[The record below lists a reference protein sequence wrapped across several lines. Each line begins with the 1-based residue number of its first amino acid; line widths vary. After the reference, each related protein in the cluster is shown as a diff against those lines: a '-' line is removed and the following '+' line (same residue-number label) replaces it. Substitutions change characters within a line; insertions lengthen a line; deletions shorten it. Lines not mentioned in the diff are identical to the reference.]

1 MRKSNS
7 LPLLSL
13 LVASFLFVQNIF
25 AQSVIT
31 GMVTDKNGKGIS
43 GVTVAVKGTNV
54 ATQTDDNGR
63 FSITAAN
70 NAILVFSSVGYSTT
84 EIPVQGRTNITTSLG
99 TQEANMNEVIV
110 IGYGTARRRDLT
122 GAVSTVTEK
131 NFNKGTYTAPDQ
143 LIQGKVAGVQ
153 VLNNSGQPG
162 GGTTVKIRGNSAVTG
177 SGQPLYVVDGVP
189 LDGRSSRPGL
199 NAQNLG
205 NTPAGN
211 PLNFINPA
219 DIASIEVLKD
229 ASATAIYGSRAAYGV
244 VLITTKKGQSGQ
256 PRIDFNASVG
266 ASSIMKRIEVLN
278 AQQYR
283 EALTYYGLGNANDKG
298 GDVDALDAIL
308 RTGIVQNYNVAV
320 SGGNES
326 GKYRISAGYLNQ
338 EGIVRKSGFKKYTVD
353 LNASFKFLES
363 KKLGLDLNVIPS
375 QYDEDL
381 APISNDAGSTGSLI
395 GQALQWNPTEALVLK
410 GSNGQDSLNIKAG
423 DVVNPFAMSEAYS
436 DKTRVTT
443 VLGSISPY
451 YKFTNWLEYRFLY
464 SINYGSGIR
473 RASIQQYINLA
484 DVKGKGWASIAN
496 NELVTQQAT
505 HTLNFN
511 KQIAADLSLNAVL
524 GYEYLKFTN
533 KGSSMT
539 AYGPGGGFG
548 NYGLDYTNYIQY
560 SNSSNRTITSFVDP
574 ISELQ
579 SYFARGVFNFKEKY
593 LLTLTFRADGS
604 TKFGENNKYGYFPS
618 FGAAWNIDREEF
630 FENIGF
636 FNSLKLRGSWG
647 KTGNQEFPAGAAQAK
662 YSSSQNG
669 GLGQVN
675 NPNPDLKWQSD
686 KQYNIGIDFGIL
698 SNRVTASV
706 DYFNKTTTDLLF
718 PSAPIQPAP
727 PGSVVRW
734 VNLDGQIENK
744 GVEAVVNATVINQKN
759 VNWDLGVNATFLK
772 NTVSG
777 LSAPIY
783 TGGLH
788 GQGVS
793 GTLVQTIQNGLPINA
808 FYTRHFAGIDKA
820 TGQAVYPN
828 GDVPTFEG
836 DPNPNVLLGIS
847 TNLQVNKFSFNAN
860 LNGAFGQDIYN
871 NTLNNVIN
879 VGSINGG
886 RNIAVSVFQDPVKET
901 FANPVTSSS
910 RFIEKGNYLKLAN
923 ATLSY
928 NVGNIGRNL
937 KGLNIYVTG
946 QNLFVITKF
955 SGFDPEV
962 NVDKN
967 SNGVP
972 SVGIE
977 YTPYP
982 SARTITFGVNFSL

>member
-1 MRKSNS
+1 MRKLKSS
-7 LPLLSL
+7 RLLSL
-13 LVASFLFVQNIF
+13 LVALFF
-25 AQSVIT
+25 FTQSAFSQSTVT
-31 GMVTDKNGKGIS
+31 GRVTDGSGKGIA
-43 GVTVAVKGTNV
+43 GVTVAIKGTAT
-54 ATQTDDNGR
+54 ATQTDENGK
-63 FSITAAN
+63 FSLVAPT
-70 NAILVFSSVGYSTT
+70 NATLVLSSVGFTST
-84 EIPVQGRTNITTSLG
+84 EVPIQGRSNIETTLG
-99 TQEANMNEVIV
+99 THEASLNEVVV

-122 GAVSTVTEK
+122 GAVATVTEK

-143 LIQGKVAGVQ
+143 LIQGKVPGVQ

-162 GGTTVKIRGNSAVTG
+162 GSTTVKIRGNSAITG
-177 SGQPLYVVDGVP
+177 TGQPLYVVDGVP

-205 NTPAGN
+205 NTPGGN

-219 DIASIEVLKD
+219 DIASMEVLKD

-244 VLITTKKGQSGQ
+244 ILITTKKGQSGA
-256 PRIDFNASVG
+256 PRIDVNASVG
-266 ASSIMKRIEVLN
+266 NSTIMKRIDVLS
-278 AQQYR
+278 ADQYR
-283 EALTYYGLGNANDKG
+283 QALTYYGLGNANDKG
-298 GDVDALDAIL
+298 TNVNALDAIL
-308 RTGIVQNYNVAV
+308 QTGLVQNYNMAV
-320 SGGNES
+320 SGGNEN
-326 GKYRISAGYLNQ
+326 GKYRLSVGYLDQ
-338 EGIVRKSGFKKYTVD
+338 EGIVRKTGFKKYSAD
-353 LNASFKFLES
+353 LNANFKFLDN
-363 KKLGLDLNVIPS
+363 KRLGIDFNIVPS
-375 QYDEDL
+375 QYNEDI

-395 GQALQWNPTEALVLK
+395 GQALQWNPTEALILK
-410 GSNGQDSLNIKAG
+410 GSNGKDSLNIKAG
-423 DVVNPFAMSEAYS
+423 DVVNPYAMSEAYS
-436 DKTRVTT
+436 DKSRVTT
-443 VLGSISPY
+443 ILGSISPY
-451 YKFTNWLEYRFLY
+451 YKFTDWLEYRFLF
-464 SINYGSGIR
+464 SMNYGSGVR

-496 NELVTQQAT
+496 NELLTEQAT

-511 KQIAADLSLNAVL
+511 RSIAKNLNLNAVL
-524 GYEYLKFTN
+524 GFEYLKFSN
-533 KGSSMT
+533 KGSNTT
-539 AYGPGGGFG
+539 AYGPSGGFG

-560 SNSSNRTITSFVDP
+560 SNSANRTISSFVDP
-574 ISELQ
+574 TSELQ
-579 SYFARGVFNFKEKY
+579 SYFARGVFNYRERF

-604 TKFGENNKYGYFPS
+604 SKFGENNKYGYFPS
-618 FGAAWNIDREEF
+618 FGAAWNIDKEDF
-630 FENIGF
+630 LKDNGIFT
-636 FNSLKLRGSWG
+636 SLKLRGSWG
-647 KTGNQEFPAGAAQAK
+647 KTGNQEFPGGAAQAK
-662 YSSSQNG
+662 YSFTQNG

-686 KQYNIGIDFGIL
+686 KQYNVGIDFGIL
-698 SNRVTASV
+698 SNHITASV

-734 VNLDGQIENK
+734 VNLDGQIENR
-744 GVEAVVNATVINQKN
+744 GVEAAVNASIINKRDLT
-759 VNWDLGVNATFLK
+759 WDLSVNATFLK

-808 FYTRHFAGIDKA
+808 FYTRHFVGIDKS
-820 TGQAVYPN
+820 TGQAIYPN
-828 GDVPTFEG
+828 GDVPTYEG
-836 DPNPNVLLGIS
+836 DPNPSTLLGIS
-847 TNLQVNKFSFNAN
+847 TSVAYKNLSLNVNM
-860 LNGAFGQDIYN
+860 NGALGQVIYN

-886 RNIAVSVFQDPVKET
+886 RNIAVSVYEDPVKES
-901 FANPVTSSS
+901 FSNPVTSSS
-910 RFIEKGNYLKLAN
+910 RFIEKGDYLKLAN

-928 NVGNIGRNL
+928 GVGNLGRNL
-937 KGLNIYVTG
+937 KNLNVFVTG

-955 SGFDPEV
+955 TGFDPEV

-967 SNGVP
+967 NNGVP

-982 SARTITFGVNFSL
+982 TARTITLGVNFSL

>member
-1 MRKSNS
+1 MRKIKSS
-7 LPLLSL
+7 RLLSL
-13 LVASFLFVQNIF
+13 LVALLFF
-25 AQSVIT
+25 TLSAYSQSTVT
-31 GMVTDKNGKGIS
+31 GRVTDGSGKGIV
-43 GVTVAVKGTNV
+43 GVTVAIKGTAT
-54 ATQTDDNGR
+54 ATQTDENGK
-63 FSITAAN
+63 FSRVAPG
-70 NAILVFSSVGYSTT
+70 NAILVLSSVGYTST
-84 EIPVQGRTNITTSLG
+84 EVPIQGRSNIETSLG
-99 TQEANMNEVIV
+99 THEASLNEVVV

-122 GAVSTVTEK
+122 GAVATVTEK

-143 LIQGKVAGVQ
+143 LIQGKVPGVQ

-162 GGTTVKIRGNSAVTG
+162 GSTTVKIRGNSAITG
-177 SGQPLYVVDGVP
+177 TGQPLYVVDGVP

-205 NTPAGN
+205 NTPGGN

-219 DIASIEVLKD
+219 DIASMEVLKD

-244 VLITTKKGQSGQ
+244 ILITTKKGQSGV
-256 PRIDFNASVG
+256 PKIDVNASVG
-266 ASSIMKRIEVLN
+266 NSTIMKRIDVLN
-278 AQQYR
+278 ADQYR
-283 EALTYYGLGNANDKG
+283 QALTYYGLGNANDKKS
-298 GDVDALDAIL
+298 DVNALDAIL
-308 RTGIVQNYNVAV
+308 QTGLVQNYNMAV
-320 SGGNES
+320 SGGNEN
-326 GKYRISAGYLNQ
+326 GKYRLSVGYLDQ
-338 EGIVRKSGFKKYTVD
+338 EGIVRKTGFKKYSAD
-353 LNASFKFLES
+353 LNANFKFLQN
-363 KKLGLDLNVIPS
+363 KRLGIDFNIVPS
-375 QYDEDL
+375 QYNEDI

-395 GQALQWNPTEALVLK
+395 GQALQWNPTEALILK
-410 GSNGQDSLNIKAG
+410 GSNGKDSLNIKAG
-423 DVVNPFAMSEAYS
+423 DVVNPYAMSEAYS
-436 DKTRVTT
+436 DKSRVTT
-443 VLGSISPY
+443 ILGSISPY
-451 YKFTNWLEYRFLY
+451 YKFTDWLEYRFLF
-464 SINYGSGIR
+464 SVNYGSGVR

-496 NELVTQQAT
+496 NELVTEQAT

-511 KQIAADLSLNAVL
+511 REITTGLNLNAVL
-524 GYEYLKFTN
+524 GFEYLKFSN
-533 KGSSMT
+533 KGSNMT
-539 AYGPGGGFG
+539 AYGPSGGFG

-560 SNSSNRTITSFVDP
+560 SNSANRTISSFVDP
-574 ISELQ
+574 TSELQ
-579 SYFARGVFNFKEKY
+579 SYFARAVFNLRERF
-593 LLTLTFRADGS
+593 LLTLTFRSDGS
-604 TKFGENNKYGYFPS
+604 SKFGENNKYGYFPS
-618 FGAAWNIDREEF
+618 FGAAWNIDKEDF
-630 FENIGF
+630 LKDNGLFT
-636 FNSLKLRGSWG
+636 SLKLRGSWG
-647 KTGNQEFPAGAAQAK
+647 KTGNQEFPGGAAQAK
-662 YSSSQNG
+662 YSFTQNG

-698 SNRVTASV
+698 SNHITASV
-706 DYFNKTTTDLLF
+706 DYFNKSTTDLLF

-734 VNLDGQIENK
+734 VNLDGIIENR
-744 GVEAVVNATVINQKN
+744 GVEAAVNASIINKKDLT
-759 VNWDLGVNATFLK
+759 WDLSVNATFLK

-793 GTLVQTIQNGLPINA
+793 GTLVQTIQNGLPVNA
-808 FYTRHFAGIDKA
+808 FYTRHYVGIDKA

-828 GDVPTFEG
+828 GDVPTYEG
-836 DPNPNVLLGIS
+836 DPNPSTLLGIS
-847 TNLQVNKFSFNAN
+847 TSVAYKSLSLNVNM
-860 LNGAFGQDIYN
+860 NGALGQVIYN

-886 RNIAVSVFQDPVKET
+886 RNIAVSVYEDPVKES
-901 FANPVTSSS
+901 FSNPVTSSS
-910 RFIEKGNYLKLAN
+910 RFIEKGDYLKLAN

-928 NVGNIGRNL
+928 NVGNLGRNL
-937 KGLNIYVTG
+937 KNLNVFVTG

-982 SARTITFGVNFSL
+982 TARTITLGVNFSL

>member
-1 MRKSNS
+1 MGKFKSS
-7 LPLLSL
+7 RLLPLL
-13 LVASFLFVQNIF
+13 VALFLFIQNAH
-25 AQSVIT
+25 AQSAVT
-31 GMVTDKNGKGIS
+31 GTVTDKNGKGIP
-43 GVTVAVKGTNV
+43 GVTVNVKGTAT
-54 ATQTDDNGR
+54 ATQTDEGGK
-63 FSITAAN
+63 FSIAAPGTAT
-70 NAILVFSSVGYSTT
+70 LVFTSVGYTTT
-84 EIPVQGRTNITTSLG
+84 EIPIEGRTDIQTSLG
-99 TQEANMNEVIV
+99 TLEASLNEVIV

-122 GAVSTVTEK
+122 GAVATVTEK
-131 NFNKGTYTAPDQ
+131 NFNKGTYAAPDQ
-143 LIQGKVAGVQ
+143 LIQGKVPGVQ

-162 GGTTVKIRGNSAVTG
+162 GATTVKIRGNSAITG

-205 NTPAGN
+205 NTPGGN
-211 PLNFINPA
+211 PLNFINPS
-219 DIASIEVLKD
+219 DIASMEVLKD

-244 VLITTKKGQSGQ
+244 ILITTKKGQSGV

-266 ASSIMKRIEVLN
+266 ASTIMKRIEVLD
-278 AQQYR
+278 AQQYKQ
-283 EALTYYGLGNANDKG
+283 ALTYYGLGNANDKG
-298 GDVDALDAIL
+298 SDVDALDEIL
-308 RTGIVQNYNVAV
+308 QTGLVQNYNMGV
-320 SGGNES
+320 SGGNEN
-326 GKYRISAGYLNQ
+326 GKYRLSAGYLDQ
-338 EGIVRKSGFKKYTVD
+338 EGIIRKTGFKKYSFNLTA
-353 LNASFKFLES
+353 NFKFLQN
-363 KKLGLDLNVIPS
+363 KRLGLDFYLLPS
-375 QYDEDL
+375 QYNEDL
-381 APISNDAGSTGSLI
+381 APISNDAGSTGSLV

-410 GSNGQDSLNIKAG
+410 KTNGEDSLNIKAG

-443 VLGSISPY
+443 ILGTISPY
-451 YKFTNWLEYRFLY
+451 YKFTDWLEYRFLFSMNY
-464 SINYGSGIR
+464 SSGVR

-484 DVKGKGWASIAN
+484 DVKGKGWAAIAN
-496 NELVTQQAT
+496 GELITQQAT

-511 KQIAADLSLNAVL
+511 RQIASELNLNAVL
-524 GYEYLKFTN
+524 GYEYMKFSN
-533 KGSSMT
+533 KGSTTT
-539 AYGPGGGFG
+539 AYGPSAGFG

-560 SNSSNRTITSFVDP
+560 SNSGNRTISSFVDP
-574 ISELQ
+574 TQELQ
-579 SYFARGVFNFKEKY
+579 SYFARGVFNFREKY

-604 TKFGENNKYGYFPS
+604 SKFGENNKYGYFPS
-618 FGAAWNIDREEF
+618 LGAAWNIDKEDF
-630 FENIGF
+630 FDNVTF
-636 FNSLKLRGSWG
+636 LNSLKLRGSWG
-647 KTGNQEFPAGAAQAK
+647 ITGNQEFPAGAAQAK
-662 YSSSQNG
+662 YSFTQNG

-686 KQYNIGIDFGIL
+686 KQYNIGLDFGIL
-698 SNRVTASV
+698 SNRITGSV

-734 VNLDGQIENK
+734 VNLDGEIENK
-744 GVEAVVNATVINQKN
+744 GIEAAVNATIVSQRDL
-759 VNWDLGVNATFLK
+759 NWDLGVNATFLK

-808 FYTRHFAGIDKA
+808 FYTRHFTGIDKS
-820 TGQAVYPN
+820 TGQAIYPN

-836 DPNPNVLLGIS
+836 DPNPDILLGIS
-847 TNLQVNKFSFNAN
+847 TNLQYQKFGLTINM
-860 LNGAFGQDIYN
+860 NGAFGHDVYN

-886 RNIAVSVFQDPVKET
+886 RNIAVSVYEDPVKES
-901 FANPVTSSS
+901 FSNPVTSSS
-910 RFIEKGNYLKLAN
+910 RFIEQANYLKLAN

-928 NVGNIGRNL
+928 SVGTIGRNL
-937 KGLNIYVTG
+937 KNLNVFVTG

-967 SNGVP
+967 SNNVP
-972 SVGIE
+972 SLGIE

-982 SARTITFGVNFSL
+982 SARTITLGVNFSL

>member
-1 MRKSNS
+1 MRKIKSS
-7 LPLLSL
+7 RLLSL
-13 LVASFLFVQNIF
+13 LVALLFF
-25 AQSVIT
+25 TLSAYSQSTVT
-31 GMVTDKNGKGIS
+31 GRVTDGSGKGIV
-43 GVTVAVKGTNV
+43 GVTVAIKGTAT
-54 ATQTDDNGR
+54 ATQTDENGK
-63 FSITAAN
+63 FSLVAPG
-70 NAILVFSSVGYSTT
+70 NAILVLSSVGYTST
-84 EIPVQGRTNITTSLG
+84 EVPIQGRSNIETSLG
-99 TQEANMNEVIV
+99 THEASLNEVVV

-122 GAVSTVTEK
+122 GAVATVTEK

-143 LIQGKVAGVQ
+143 LIQGKVPGVQ

-162 GGTTVKIRGNSAVTG
+162 GSTTVKIRGNSAITG
-177 SGQPLYVVDGVP
+177 TGQPLYVVDGVP

-205 NTPAGN
+205 NTPGGN

-219 DIASIEVLKD
+219 DIASMEVLKD

-244 VLITTKKGQSGQ
+244 ILITTKKGQSGV
-256 PRIDFNASVG
+256 PKIDVNASVG
-266 ASSIMKRIEVLN
+266 NSTIMKRIDVLN
-278 AQQYR
+278 ADQYR
-283 EALTYYGLGNANDKG
+283 QALTYYGLGNANDKKS
-298 GDVDALDAIL
+298 DVNALDAIL
-308 RTGIVQNYNVAV
+308 QTGLVQNYNMAV
-320 SGGNES
+320 SGGNEN
-326 GKYRISAGYLNQ
+326 GKYRLSVGYLDQ
-338 EGIVRKSGFKKYTVD
+338 EGIVRKTGFKKYSAD
-353 LNASFKFLES
+353 LNANFKFLQN
-363 KKLGLDLNVIPS
+363 KRLGIDFNIVPS
-375 QYDEDL
+375 QYNEDI

-395 GQALQWNPTEALVLK
+395 GQALQWNPTEALILK
-410 GSNGQDSLNIKAG
+410 GSNGKDSLNIKAG
-423 DVVNPFAMSEAYS
+423 DVVNPYAMSEAYS
-436 DKTRVTT
+436 DKSRVTT
-443 VLGSISPY
+443 ILGSISPY
-451 YKFTNWLEYRFLY
+451 YKFTDWLEYRFLF
-464 SINYGSGIR
+464 SVNYGSGVR

-496 NELVTQQAT
+496 NELVTEQAT

-511 KQIAADLSLNAVL
+511 REITTGLNLNAVL
-524 GYEYLKFTN
+524 GFEYLKFSN
-533 KGSSMT
+533 KGSNMT
-539 AYGPGGGFG
+539 AYGPSGGFG

-560 SNSSNRTITSFVDP
+560 SNSANRTISSFVDP
-574 ISELQ
+574 TSELQ
-579 SYFARGVFNFKEKY
+579 SYFARAVFNLRERF
-593 LLTLTFRADGS
+593 LLTLTFRSDGS
-604 TKFGENNKYGYFPS
+604 SKFGENNKYGYFPS
-618 FGAAWNIDREEF
+618 FGAAWNIDKEDF
-630 FENIGF
+630 LKDNGLFT
-636 FNSLKLRGSWG
+636 SLKLRGSWG
-647 KTGNQEFPAGAAQAK
+647 KTGNQEFPGGAAQAK
-662 YSSSQNG
+662 YSFTQNG

-698 SNRVTASV
+698 SNHITASV
-706 DYFNKTTTDLLF
+706 DYFNKSTTDLLF

-734 VNLDGQIENK
+734 VNLDGIIENR
-744 GVEAVVNATVINQKN
+744 GVEAAVNASIINKKDLT
-759 VNWDLGVNATFLK
+759 WDLSVNATFLK

-793 GTLVQTIQNGLPINA
+793 GTLVQTIQNGLPVNA
-808 FYTRHFAGIDKA
+808 FYTRHYVGIDKA

-828 GDVPTFEG
+828 GDVPTYEG
-836 DPNPNVLLGIS
+836 DPNPSTLLGIS
-847 TNLQVNKFSFNAN
+847 TSVAYKSLSLNVNM
-860 LNGAFGQDIYN
+860 NGALGQVIYN

-886 RNIAVSVFQDPVKET
+886 RNIAVSVYEDPVKES
-901 FANPVTSSS
+901 FSNPVTSSS
-910 RFIEKGNYLKLAN
+910 RFIEKGDYLKLAN

-928 NVGNIGRNL
+928 NVGNLGRNL
-937 KGLNIYVTG
+937 KNLNVFVTG

-982 SARTITFGVNFSL
+982 TARTITLGVNFSL

>member
-1 MRKSNS
+1 MRKIKSS
-7 LPLLSL
+7 RLLSL
-13 LVASFLFVQNIF
+13 LVALLFF
-25 AQSVIT
+25 TLSAYSQSTVT
-31 GMVTDKNGKGIS
+31 GRVTDGSGKGIV
-43 GVTVAVKGTNV
+43 GVTVAIKGTAT
-54 ATQTDDNGR
+54 ATQTDENGK
-63 FSITAAN
+63 FSLVAPG
-70 NAILVFSSVGYSTT
+70 NAILVLSSVGYTST
-84 EIPVQGRTNITTSLG
+84 EVPIQGRSNIETSLG
-99 TQEANMNEVIV
+99 THEASLNEVVV

-122 GAVSTVTEK
+122 GAVATVTEK

-143 LIQGKVAGVQ
+143 LIQGKVPGVQ

-162 GGTTVKIRGNSAVTG
+162 GSTTVKIRGNSAITG
-177 SGQPLYVVDGVP
+177 TGQPLYVVDGVP

-205 NTPAGN
+205 NTPGGN

-219 DIASIEVLKD
+219 DIASMEVLKD

-244 VLITTKKGQSGQ
+244 ILITTKKGQSGV
-256 PRIDFNASVG
+256 PKIDVNASVG
-266 ASSIMKRIEVLN
+266 NSTIMKRIDVLN
-278 AQQYR
+278 ADQYR
-283 EALTYYGLGNANDKG
+283 QALTYYGLGNANDKKS
-298 GDVDALDAIL
+298 DVNALDAIL
-308 RTGIVQNYNVAV
+308 QTGLVQNYNMAV
-320 SGGNES
+320 SGGNEN
-326 GKYRISAGYLNQ
+326 GKYRLSVGYLDQ
-338 EGIVRKSGFKKYTVD
+338 EGIVRKTGFKKYSAD
-353 LNASFKFLES
+353 LNANFKFLQN
-363 KKLGLDLNVIPS
+363 KRLGIDFNIVPS
-375 QYDEDL
+375 QYNEDI

-395 GQALQWNPTEALVLK
+395 GQALQWNPTEALILK
-410 GSNGQDSLNIKAG
+410 GSNGKDSLNIKAG
-423 DVVNPFAMSEAYS
+423 DVVNPYAMSEAYS
-436 DKTRVTT
+436 DKSRVTT
-443 VLGSISPY
+443 ILGSISPY
-451 YKFTNWLEYRFLY
+451 YKFTDWLEYRFLF
-464 SINYGSGIR
+464 SVNYGSGVR

-496 NELVTQQAT
+496 NELVTEQAT

-511 KQIAADLSLNAVL
+511 REITTGLNLNAVL
-524 GYEYLKFTN
+524 GFEYLKFSN
-533 KGSSMT
+533 KGSNMT
-539 AYGPGGGFG
+539 AYGPSGGFG

-560 SNSSNRTITSFVDP
+560 SNSANRTISSFVDP
-574 ISELQ
+574 TSELQ
-579 SYFARGVFNFKEKY
+579 SYFARAVFNLRERF
-593 LLTLTFRADGS
+593 LLTLTFRSDGS
-604 TKFGENNKYGYFPS
+604 SKFGENNKYGYFPS
-618 FGAAWNIDREEF
+618 FGAAWNIDKEDF
-630 FENIGF
+630 LKDNGLFT
-636 FNSLKLRGSWG
+636 SLKLRGSWG
-647 KTGNQEFPAGAAQAK
+647 KTGNQEFPGGAAQAK
-662 YSSSQNG
+662 YSFTQNG

-698 SNRVTASV
+698 SNHITASV

-734 VNLDGQIENK
+734 VNLDGIIENR
-744 GVEAVVNATVINQKN
+744 GVEAAVNASIINKKDLT
-759 VNWDLGVNATFLK
+759 WDLSVNATFLK

-793 GTLVQTIQNGLPINA
+793 GTLVQTIQNGLPVNA
-808 FYTRHFAGIDKA
+808 FYTRHYVGIDKA

-828 GDVPTFEG
+828 GDVPTYEG
-836 DPNPNVLLGIS
+836 DPNPSTLLGIS
-847 TNLQVNKFSFNAN
+847 TSVAYKSLSLNVNM
-860 LNGAFGQDIYN
+860 NGALGQVIYN

-886 RNIAVSVFQDPVKET
+886 RNIAVSVYEDPVKES
-901 FANPVTSSS
+901 FSNPVTSSS
-910 RFIEKGNYLKLAN
+910 RFIEKGDYLKLAN

-928 NVGNIGRNL
+928 NVGNLGRNL
-937 KGLNIYVTG
+937 KNLNVFVTG

-982 SARTITFGVNFSL
+982 TARTITLGVNFSL

>member
-1 MRKSNS
+1 MRKIKSS
-7 LPLLSL
+7 RLLSL
-13 LVASFLFVQNIF
+13 LVALLFF
-25 AQSVIT
+25 TLSAYSQSTVT
-31 GMVTDKNGKGIS
+31 GRVTDGSGKGIV
-43 GVTVAVKGTNV
+43 GVTVAIKGTAT
-54 ATQTDDNGR
+54 ATQTDENGK
-63 FSITAAN
+63 FSLVAPG
-70 NAILVFSSVGYSTT
+70 NAILVLSSVGYTST
-84 EIPVQGRTNITTSLG
+84 EVPIQGRSNIETSLG
-99 TQEANMNEVIV
+99 THEASLNEVVV

-122 GAVSTVTEK
+122 GAVATVTEK

-143 LIQGKVAGVQ
+143 LIQGKVPGVQ

-162 GGTTVKIRGNSAVTG
+162 GSTTVKIRGNSAITG
-177 SGQPLYVVDGVP
+177 TGQPLYVVDGVP

-205 NTPAGN
+205 NTPGGN

-219 DIASIEVLKD
+219 DIASMEVLKD

-244 VLITTKKGQSGQ
+244 ILITTKKGQSGV
-256 PRIDFNASVG
+256 PKIDVNASVG
-266 ASSIMKRIEVLN
+266 NSTIMKRIDVLN
-278 AQQYR
+278 ADQYR
-283 EALTYYGLGNANDKG
+283 QALTYYGLGNANDKKS
-298 GDVDALDAIL
+298 DVNALDAIL
-308 RTGIVQNYNVAV
+308 QTGLVQNYNMAV
-320 SGGNES
+320 SGGNEN
-326 GKYRISAGYLNQ
+326 GKYRLSVGYLDQ
-338 EGIVRKSGFKKYTVD
+338 EGIVRKTGFKKYSAD
-353 LNASFKFLES
+353 LNANFKFLQN
-363 KKLGLDLNVIPS
+363 KRLGIDFNIVPS
-375 QYDEDL
+375 QYNEDI

-395 GQALQWNPTEALVLK
+395 GQALQWNPTEALILK
-410 GSNGQDSLNIKAG
+410 GANGKDSLNIKAG
-423 DVVNPFAMSEAYS
+423 DVVNPYAMSEAYS
-436 DKTRVTT
+436 DKSRVTT
-443 VLGSISPY
+443 ILGSISPY
-451 YKFTNWLEYRFLY
+451 YKFTDWLEYRFLF
-464 SINYGSGIR
+464 SINYGSGVR

-496 NELVTQQAT
+496 NELVTEQAT

-511 KQIAADLSLNAVL
+511 REITTGLNLNAVL
-524 GYEYLKFTN
+524 GFEYLKFSN
-533 KGSSMT
+533 KGSNMT
-539 AYGPGGGFG
+539 AYGPSGGFG

-560 SNSSNRTITSFVDP
+560 SNSANRTISSFVDP
-574 ISELQ
+574 TSELQ
-579 SYFARGVFNFKEKY
+579 SYFARAVFNLRERF
-593 LLTLTFRADGS
+593 LLTLTFRSDGS
-604 TKFGENNKYGYFPS
+604 SKFGENNKYGYFPS
-618 FGAAWNIDREEF
+618 FGAAWNIDKEDF
-630 FENIGF
+630 LKDNGLFT
-636 FNSLKLRGSWG
+636 SLKLRGSWG
-647 KTGNQEFPAGAAQAK
+647 KTGNQEFPGGAAQAK
-662 YSSSQNG
+662 YSFTQNG

-698 SNRVTASV
+698 SNHITASV
-706 DYFNKTTTDLLF
+706 DYFNKSTTDLLF

-734 VNLDGQIENK
+734 VNLDGIIENR
-744 GVEAVVNATVINQKN
+744 GVEAAVNASIINKKDLT
-759 VNWDLGVNATFLK
+759 WDLSVNATFLK

-793 GTLVQTIQNGLPINA
+793 GTLVQTIQNGLPVNA
-808 FYTRHFAGIDKA
+808 FYTRHYVGIDKA

-828 GDVPTFEG
+828 GDVPTYEG
-836 DPNPNVLLGIS
+836 DPNPSTLLGIS
-847 TNLQVNKFSFNAN
+847 TSVAYKSLSLNVNM
-860 LNGAFGQDIYN
+860 NGALGQVIYN

-886 RNIAVSVFQDPVKET
+886 RNIAVSVYEDPVKES
-901 FANPVTSSS
+901 FSNPVTSSS
-910 RFIEKGNYLKLAN
+910 RFIEKGDYLKLAN

-928 NVGNIGRNL
+928 NVGNLGRNL
-937 KGLNIYVTG
+937 KNLNVFVTG

-982 SARTITFGVNFSL
+982 TARTITLGVNFSL

>member
-1 MRKSNS
+1 MRKIKS
-7 LPLLSL
+7 LRLLSL
-13 LVASFLFVQNIF
+13 LVASFLFIQNAQ
-25 AQSVIT
+25 AQSTVT
-31 GMVTDKNGKGIS
+31 GTVTDKNGKGIP
-43 GVTVAVKGTNV
+43 GVTVSVKGTTS
-54 ATQTDDNGR
+54 ATQTDEAGK
-63 FSITAAN
+63 FSIAAPGTAT
-70 NAILVFSSVGYSTT
+70 LVFTSVGYSTT
-84 EIPVQGRTNITTSLG
+84 EIPVQGKTNIETSLG
-99 TQEANMNEVIV
+99 TLEASLNEVVV
-110 IGYGTARRRDLT
+110 IGYGTAKRRDLT
-122 GAVSTVTEK
+122 GAVATVTEK
-131 NFNKGTYTAPDQ
+131 NFNKGTYAAPDQ

-162 GGTTVKIRGNSAVTG
+162 GATTVKIRGNTALTG
-177 SGQPLYVVDGVP
+177 SGRPLYVVDGVP

-205 NTPAGN
+205 NTPGGN

-219 DIASIEVLKD
+219 DIASMEVLKD

-244 VLITTKKGQSGQ
+244 ILITTKKGQSGV
-256 PRIDFNASVG
+256 PKIDFNASVG
-266 ASSIMKRIEVLN
+266 SSTIMKRIEVLD

-283 EALTYYGLGNANDKG
+283 QALTYYGLSNGNDKG
-298 GDVDALDAIL
+298 SSVDALDAIL
-308 RTGIVQNYNVAV
+308 QTGLIQNYSFAV
-320 SGGNES
+320 SGGNEN
-326 GKYRISAGYLNQ
+326 GRYRLSAGYLDQ
-338 EGIVRKSGFKKYTVD
+338 EGIVRKTGFKKYSAD
-353 LNASFKFLES
+353 LNASFKFLQS
-363 KKLGLDLNVIPS
+363 KKLGLDFNIIPS
-375 QYDEDL
+375 QYNEDI

-395 GQALQWNPTEALVLK
+395 GQALQWNPTEQLVIK
-410 GSNGQDSLNIKAG
+410 KSNGQDSLNIKAG

-436 DKTRVTT
+436 DNSKVTT

-451 YKFTNWLEYRFLY
+451 YKFNDWLEYRFLFSLNY
-464 SINYGSGIR
+464 STGVR
-473 RASIQQYINLA
+473 RTSIQQYINLA

-511 KQIAADLSLNAVL
+511 RQIATSLNLNAVI
-524 GYEYLKFTN
+524 GYEYMKFTN
-533 KGSSMT
+533 KGSNTT
-539 AYGPGGGFG
+539 AYGPAGGFG

-560 SNSSNRTITSFVDP
+560 SNSGNRTISSFVDP

-579 SYFARGVFNFKEKY
+579 SYFARGVFNFREKY

-618 FGAAWNIDREEF
+618 FGAAWNIDKEDF
-630 FENIGF
+630 MDNISLF
-636 FNSLKLRGSWG
+636 TSLKLRGSYG
-647 KTGNQEFPAGAAQAK
+647 ITGNQEFPAGAAQAK
-662 YSSSQNG
+662 YSFSQNG

-686 KQYNIGIDFGIL
+686 KQYNIGVDFGIL
-698 SNRVTASV
+698 SNRITGSV

-744 GVEAVVNATVINQKN
+744 GVEAAVNASIVNQRDLT
-759 VNWDLGVNATFLK
+759 WDFGVNATFLK

-808 FYTRHFAGIDKA
+808 FYTRYFAGIDKS
-820 TGQAVYPN
+820 TGLAIYPE
-828 GDVPTFEG
+828 GDVPSFVG
-836 DPNPNVLLGIS
+836 DPNPEVLLGIS
-847 TNLQVNKFSFNAN
+847 TSLQYKKFNFNVNM
-860 LNGAFGQDIYN
+860 NGALGQDIYN

-886 RNIAVSVFQDPVKET
+886 RNIAVSVYEDPIKES
-901 FANPVTSSS
+901 FSNPVTSSS
-910 RFIEKGNYLKLAN
+910 RFIEKGDYLKLAN

-928 NVGNIGRNL
+928 SVGNMGRNL
-937 KGLNIYVTG
+937 KNLNIYVTG

-967 SNGVP
+967 NNGVP
-972 SVGIE
+972 SLGIE

-982 SARTITFGVNFSL
+982 TARTITFGVNFSL

>member
-1 MRKSNS
+1 MRKLKSS
-7 LPLLSL
+7 RLLSL
-13 LVASFLFVQNIF
+13 LVALFFIT
-25 AQSVIT
+25 QSAFSQSKVT
-31 GMVTDKNGKGIS
+31 GRVTDGAGKGIP
-43 GVTVAVKGTNV
+43 GVTVSIKGTAT
-54 ATQTDDNGR
+54 ATQTDENGK
-63 FSITAAN
+63 FSLVAPG
-70 NAILVFSSVGYSTT
+70 NAILVLSSVGYTST
-84 EIPVQGRTNITTSLG
+84 EVPIQGRSNIETTLG
-99 TQEANMNEVIV
+99 THEASLNEVVV

-143 LIQGKVAGVQ
+143 LIQGKVPGVQ

-162 GGTTVKIRGNSAVTG
+162 GSTTVKIRGNSAITG
-177 SGQPLYVVDGVP
+177 TGQPLYVVDGVP

-205 NTPAGN
+205 NTPGGN

-219 DIASIEVLKD
+219 DIASMEVLKD

-244 VLITTKKGQSGQ
+244 ILITTKKGQSGA

-266 ASSIMKRIEVLN
+266 SSTIMKRIDVLS
-278 AQQYR
+278 ADQYR
-283 EALTYYGLGNANDKG
+283 QALTYYGLGNANDKKSN
-298 GDVDALDAIL
+298 VNALDAIL
-308 RTGIVQNYNVAV
+308 QTGLVQNYNMAV
-320 SGGNES
+320 SGGNEN
-326 GKYRISAGYLNQ
+326 GKYRLSVGYLDQ
-338 EGIVRKSGFKKYTVD
+338 EGIVRKTGFKKYSAD
-353 LNASFKFLES
+353 LNANFKFLQS
-363 KKLGLDLNVIPS
+363 KRLGIDFNIVPS
-375 QYDEDL
+375 QYNEDI

-395 GQALQWNPTEALVLK
+395 GQALQWNPTEALILK
-410 GSNGQDSLNIKAG
+410 KSNGGDSLNIKAG
-423 DVVNPFAMSEAYS
+423 DVVNPYAMSEAYS
-436 DKTRVTT
+436 DKSRVTT
-443 VLGSISPY
+443 ILGSISPY
-451 YKFTNWLEYRFLY
+451 YKFTDWLEYRFLF
-464 SINYGSGIR
+464 SMNYGSGVR

-496 NELVTQQAT
+496 NELLTQQAT

-511 KQIAADLSLNAVL
+511 RSIAKNLNLNAVL
-524 GYEYLKFTN
+524 GFEYLKFSN
-533 KGSSMT
+533 KGSNTT
-539 AYGPGGGFG
+539 AYGPSGGFG

-560 SNSSNRTITSFVDP
+560 SNSANRTISSFVDP
-574 ISELQ
+574 TSELQ
-579 SYFARGVFNFKEKY
+579 SYFARGVFNFRERF

-604 TKFGENNKYGYFPS
+604 SKFGENNKYGYFPS
-618 FGAAWNIDREEF
+618 FGAAWNIDKEDF
-630 FENIGF
+630 LKDNGLFT
-636 FNSLKLRGSWG
+636 SLKLRGSWG
-647 KTGNQEFPAGAAQAK
+647 KTGNQEFPGGAAQAK
-662 YSSSQNG
+662 YSFTQNG

-686 KQYNIGIDFGIL
+686 KQYNVGIDFGVL
-698 SNRVTASV
+698 SNHITASV

-734 VNLDGQIENK
+734 VNLDGQIENR
-744 GVEAVVNATVINQKN
+744 GVEAAVNASIINSKDLT
-759 VNWDLGVNATFLK
+759 WDLGVNATFLK

-793 GTLVQTIQNGLPINA
+793 GTLVQTIQNGLPVNA
-808 FYTRHFAGIDKA
+808 FYTRHYVGIDKA
-820 TGQAVYPN
+820 TGQAIYPN
-828 GDVPTFEG
+828 GDVPTYEG
-836 DPNPNVLLGIS
+836 DPNPSTLLGIS
-847 TNLQVNKFSFNAN
+847 TNLAYKNLSLNVNM
-860 LNGAFGQDIYN
+860 NGAFGQVIYN

-886 RNIAVSVFQDPVKET
+886 RNIAVSVYQDPVKES
-901 FANPVTSSS
+901 FSNPVTSSS
-910 RFIEKGNYLKLAN
+910 RFIEKGDYLKLAN

-928 NVGNIGRNL
+928 GVGNVGKNL
-937 KGLNIYVTG
+937 KNLNVFVTG

-967 SNGVP
+967 NNGVP

-982 SARTITFGVNFSL
+982 TARTITLGVNFSL